1 MPSKATTVIPKPFK
15 IGDQVEFTLVNKKIK
30 AVIVEDRGAIGVGGR
45 RLYRIRFSLDPEEIR
60 FAELPAEDL
69 HAAG

>member
-1 MPSKATTVIPKPFK
+1 MATRTRTTAPVPFQV
-15 IGDQVEFTLVNKKIK
+15 GDKVEFTLVNKSIK

-45 RLYRIRFSLDPEEIR
+45 RVYRIRFNLDPEETR
-60 FAELPAEDL
+60 YAELPAEDL